1 MKLAAARGYGVAG
14 CSEFTV
20 DGELRAG
27 TLGLV
32 PLLWMECGGWAGSG
46 NSGEGFP
53 EILTGPRDGDSG
65 PGLRSSGAWRVRWNA
80 PQSSAQVGR

>member
-32 PLLWMECGGWAGSG
+32 PLLWMESAADGQV
-46 NSGEGFP
+46 P
-53 EILTGPRDGDSG
+53 ETLARDF
-65 PGLRSSGAWRVRWNA
+65 RTY
-80 PQSSAQVGR
+80 